1 MQQLVTIGS
10 APVTSMASGSVDLS
24 LRSRCN
30 GPQERNGGNRTRRVR
45 WALTFSRTL
54 GASLGIIVVLSGT
67 SCAESDALT
76 PSSRCEEFIHAAWED
91 RIAVLQQ
98 VQANQRTR
106 PDAVTVPSVETVS
119 MVCDAYPEITLAEA
133 VGRATQGG

>member
-1 MQQLVTIGS
+1 
-10 APVTSMASGSVDLS
+10 MARALVDLS
-24 LRSRCN
+24 LRSRCHRR
-30 GPQERNGGNRTRRVR
+30 QERDGGERTRRVR
-45 WALTFSRTL
+45 WAPPFCRTL
-54 GASLGIIVVLSGT
+54 AASLGLLVVLSGT

-76 PSSRCEEFIHAAWED
+76 PSSRCEESIHAAWED

-119 MVCDAYPEITLAEA
+119 LVCDAYPEITLAEA